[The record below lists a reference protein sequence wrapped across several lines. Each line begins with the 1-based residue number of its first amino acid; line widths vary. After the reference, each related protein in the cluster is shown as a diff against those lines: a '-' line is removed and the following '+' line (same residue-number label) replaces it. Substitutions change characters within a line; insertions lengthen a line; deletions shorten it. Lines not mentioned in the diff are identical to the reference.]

1 MKGVIMNQNKD
12 EMLDEYDFSKGIR
25 GKYAKRYA
33 EGTNIVILE
42 PDVADFFPDSQS
54 VNKALRLLI
63 DIAKHKAI
71 PRIKVS

>member
-1 MKGVIMNQNKD
+1 MNLNKD
-12 EMLDEYDFSKGIR
+12 EMLDEYDFSQGIR

-33 EGTNIVILE
+33 EGTNIVLLE
-42 PDVADFFPDSQS
+42 PDIVDFFPDSQS

-63 DIAKHKAI
+63 DIAKHQAI

>member
-1 MKGVIMNQNKD
+1 MKGVIMNQNKN

-25 GKYAKRYA
+25 GKYAKRFA
-33 EGTNIVILE
+33 EGTNIVVLS

-54 VNKALRLLI
+54 VNQALRLLI
-63 DIAKHKAI
+63 DIAKRKPI